1 MTTLSMFKRLAVA
14 LLIAA
19 GAAVSAF
26 GEEPKASIFSA
37 SFKNSMF
44 FSNADVL
51 DAYCGSWSGM
61 QQVRFG
67 DIVSGGRV
75 SITYS
80 KISPDKLA
88 GIGRLTSNS
97 GRSVSVLC
105 YIYEDRGTLVL
116 EVCTPS
122 GVSNFYKGAIE
133 NRSVVWVPLYDFL
146 KYDFQQDFFY
156 TENSKRMMNSIGAR
170 EFENGGKTG
179 LLRQNARL
187 ECLRGAYGAGEV
199 NSSAEKSL
207 KILDGSF
214 KLDD

>member
-1 MTTLSMFKRLAVA
+1 MTTLLMFKRLAVA
-14 LLIAA
+14 LFVLA
-19 GAAVSAF
+19 GAAVAAF
-26 GEEPKASIFSA
+26 GEEQKSSIFSA
-37 SFKNSMF
+37 SFGNSMF

-51 DAYCGSWSGM
+51 EAYCGSWTGM

-88 GIGRLTSNS
+88 GAGRLTSNS

-105 YIYEDRGTLVL
+105 YIYEEKGMLVL

-122 GVSNFYKGAIE
+122 GVSNFYKGTIE
-133 NRSVVWVPLYDFL
+133 NRSVVWTPVYAFL

-156 TENSKRMMNSIGAR
+156 AENSKRMMNSIGAR
-170 EFENGGKTG
+170 EFEDGGKTG
-179 LLRQNARL
+179 LLRQNAKL
-187 ECLRGAYGAGEV
+187 ECLRGAYGASEV
-199 NSSAEKSL
+199 NSAAEKSL